1 MRIYLMKENSFGK
14 RVRLLLLR
22 TGFAG
27 LAITAFE
34 IGGSETARGQ
44 GVMTPAP
51 VPVQAPAKEGYAQ
64 LKDTKLFYWDTGGEG
79 QPIILLHP
87 NSGSALIWAYQQ
99 PVFAKAGY
107 RVIAYSRRGYYN
119 SAPIVEGKSGNAADD
134 LLEFINLLGIRKFHA
149 VAAASG
155 GSTAAEFAA
164 TYPDRL
170 FSLTVSSNT
179 FGIRSGPIS
188 KAAQSIRPKNWDD
201 IPSDV
206 QEVGASYRA
215 ANPEGLKLWI
225 ELEHKAWVG
234 SVRGQG
240 RREMTE
246 AKLEQLKV
254 PVLLIS
260 GAADLLTPPSISRML
275 QSKIP
280 NSELVVAPESGHSVY
295 WEQPDVFNKAVLNFI
310 GQHGK

>member
-1 MRIYLMKENSFGK
+1 MKENSFVK
-14 RVRLLLLR
+14 RVRLLLFR
-22 TGFAG
+22 FTFAS
-27 LAITAFE
+27 LAVAVFGAVAI
-34 IGGSETARGQ
+34 ETVRGQ
-44 GVMTPAP
+44 SVMTPIP
-51 VPVQAPAKEGYAQ
+51 VPAPAPAKEGYAQ

-87 NSGSALIWAYQQ
+87 NSGSAIIWGYQQ

-107 RVIAYSRRGYYN
+107 RVIGYSRRGYYN

-134 LLEFINLLGIRKFHA
+134 LLEFIDSLGIRKFHA
-149 VAAASG
+149 VAVASG
-155 GSTAAEFAA
+155 GSTAADFAVA
-164 TYPDRL
+164 YPDRL

-179 FGIRSGPIS
+179 FGIRSGAIA

-201 IPSDV
+201 IPSEV
-206 QEVGASYRA
+206 QEVGPSYRA

-275 QSKIP
+275 QAKIP

-295 WEQPDVFNKAVLNFI
+295 WEQPEVFNKAVLDFI
-310 GQHGK
+310 GRNGK

>member
-1 MRIYLMKENSFGK
+1 MKATSFAGGAC
-14 RVRLLLLR
+14 LPLFR
-22 TGFAG
+22 TVFAG
-27 LAITAFE
+27 LVVAAFGAGAI
-34 IGGSETARGQ
+34 ETARGQ
-44 GVMTPAP
+44 GVMTSIP
-51 VPVQAPAKEGYAQ
+51 VPAQVPSKEGYAQ

-87 NSGSALIWAYQQ
+87 NSGSALIWGHQQ

-134 LLEFINLLGIRKFHA
+134 LLELIDLLGIRKFHA
-149 VAAASG
+149 VAVASG
-155 GSTAAEFAA
+155 GSTAAEFAVA
-164 TYPDRL
+164 YPDRL
-170 FSLTVSSNT
+170 YSLAVSSNT
-179 FGIRSGPIS
+179 FGIRSGAIT

-201 IPSDV
+201 IPSEV
-206 QEVGASYRA
+206 QEVGPSYRA
-215 ANPEGLKLWI
+215 VNPEGLKLWI

-254 PVLLIS
+254 PTLLIA
-260 GAADLLTPPSISRML
+260 GAGDLLTPPSISRML
-275 QSKIP
+275 QAKIP

-295 WEQPDVFNKAVLNFI
+295 WEQPEVFNKAVLDFI
-310 GQHGK
+310 GRNGK